1 MKRTPQTELPDWEA
15 IADLDAIVVDKRARK
30 RATAAKGR
38 RRDRRYGKRLLMH
51 QIDAI
56 EGDVDPDDDQFIE

>member
-15 IADLDAIVVDKRARK
+15 IAELDAIVVDKRARK

-38 RRDRRYGKRLLMH
+38 RRDRRYGKRLLQH

-56 EGDVDPDDDQFIE
+56 AEDLDLDGEA